1 MAKVNGG
8 VSALALGSA
17 VIGIG
22 VVGALLLWGV
32 VPSAATALASTSRQ
46 PKGVMAFGSVSG
58 LPIPRFVSLK
68 SDEVNLRRGPG
79 SDHQVEWIYRRAGL
93 PVEITAEWDNWR
105 EIRDADG
112 TVGWVWHSLLSG
124 RRTVLVAP
132 WSSKTES
139 TLPLLAEPAPG
150 EPVVARLEPKVMASV
165 SKCTGQWCRI
175 WGNGFDGWARQDR
188 LWGVYPGEKV
198 D

>member
-1 MAKVNGG
+1 MKRVNGG
-8 VSALALGSA
+8 LRVLALGTA
-17 VIGIG
+17 VL
-22 VVGALLLWGV
+22 GAGLAGAVLLWGV
-32 VPSAATALASTSRQ
+32 VPSAATVIGGNDRPA
-46 PKGVMAFGSVSG
+46 KGVIAYGSVSG

-68 SDEVNLRRGPG
+68 SDEVNVRRGPG
-79 SDHQVEWIYRRAGL
+79 NDHQVEWVYHKAGL

-105 EIRDADG
+105 QIRDADG
-112 TVGWVWHSLLSG
+112 TEGWVWHSLLSG

-132 WSSKTES
+132 WAAADHL
-139 TLPLLAEPAPG
+139 LPLLTEPAPG
-150 EPVVARLEPKVMASV
+150 EGTVAELQPKVMASV

-175 WGNGFDGWARQDR
+175 WGKGFDGWFQQDK

>member
-1 MAKVNGG
+1 MAKVSGG
-8 VSALALGSA
+8 VRLLALGSA
-17 VIGIG
+17 VLGAG
-22 VVGALLLWGV
+22 AVGALLLWGV
-32 VPSAATALASTSRQ
+32 VPSAATALAGAARQ

-68 SDEVNLRRGPG
+68 SDEVNVRRGPG
-79 SDHQVEWIYRRAGL
+79 NDHQVEWIYRRAGL

-132 WSSKTES
+132 WNKGDG
-139 TLPLLAEPAPG
+139 TLPLLTEPAAG

-175 WGNGFDGWARQDR
+175 WGKGFDGWVQQDR
-188 LWGVYPGEKV
+188 LWGVYPDEKV